1 MKMTG
6 YKAVEKLYEEG
17 YDIVE
22 LSIVY
27 YDAIINKKMKEA
39 KITEEYLKNNLKN
52 ASNMEVTI
60 NRKLL
65 DRNYQEQHEFI
76 SRNYG
81 ILYVISVDE
90 NGIANAVN
98 EYGARVRTKYDSLIP
113 LRIKIPLYKE
123 MFDSPMARYISLD
136 HRLSRKQIYEILRIY
151 GITEKTLRTNYIGI
165 NPNYIDENNCA
176 PAKYISATGRMT
188 QEQVN
193 SIVQKLEEDL
203 TLLEVIGIV
212 PNPYYAEA
220 NQETDAIIY
229 NEKKKI
235 KKNR

>member
-1 MKMTG
+1 MTG

-27 YDAIINKKMKEA
+27 YDAIINKKMKEE
-39 KITEEYLKNNLKN
+39 KITEDYLKNNLKN

-60 NRKLL
+60 NRKSL
-65 DRNYQEQHEFI
+65 DRNYQEQYEFI

-90 NGIANAVN
+90 KNIANAVN
-98 EYGARVRTKYDSLIP
+98 EYGARIHVKYDSLMP

-123 MFDSPMARYISLD
+123 MFDSPMAKYISLD

-151 GITEKTLRTNYIGI
+151 GITEKTLKTNYIGI
-165 NPNYIDENNCA
+165 NINYVDENNFA
-176 PAKYISATGRMT
+176 PAKYISSTGRMS

-193 SIVQKLEEDL
+193 KIVEKLNEDL
-203 TLLEVIGIV
+203 SLLEIIGII
-212 PNPYYAEA
+212 PNPYYGSV
-220 NQETDAIIY
+220 NQETDTIIY
-229 NEKKKI
+229 NKK
-235 KKNR
+235 